1 MNKNVILYHGS
12 QQILEVPSFPFK
24 KKPHYDFGQG
34 FYCTTDRELAMEWAC
49 PVKRD
54 GYVNKYELKTENL
67 KVVDLTKPPY
77 NLLSWFAVL
86 LKSRKFDLRSDLN
99 SKARVY
105 TLSNFS
111 PVISDA
117 DVLIG
122 YRADEVYFALI
133 EEFFNSSIS
142 LRQLASVFNDKNAGQ
157 QVVLL
162 SEKARDSLTFKGYE
176 TADSLR
182 YYYSREKRNES
193 VLMDFAE
200 RQKVSPALP
209 DDIYIYDIIREVMR
223 NDDPRIQSNL
233 SE

>member
-1 MNKNVILYHGS
+1 MNKNVTIYHGS
-12 QQILEVPSFPFK
+12 QQILENPAWPFK
-24 KKPHYDFGQG
+24 KKPYYDFGQG

-54 GYVNKYELKTENL
+54 GYVNIYELKTENL
-67 KVVDLTKPPY
+67 KVLNLTEPPHT
-77 NLLSWFAVL
+77 LLNWLAL
-86 LKSRKFDLRSDLN
+86 LLRNRKFDIRSDLN

-111 PVISDA
+111 PVTADF

-122 YRADEVYFALI
+122 YRADDAYYAMVED
-133 EEFFNSSIS
+133 FFNNHVS
-142 LRQLASVFNDKNAGQ
+142 LRQLVSVFRPEAADRQ
-157 QVVLL
+157 IVLF
-162 SEKARDSLTFKGYE
+162 SEKALDSLTFKGYE
-176 TADSLR
+176 TADSLK
-182 YYYSREKRNES
+182 YYYRREKRSET
-193 VLMDFAE
+193 VLTDFAE

-223 NDDPRIQSNL
+223 HDDPRIQSNL